1 MHWFHAFAR
10 LRRQRPDSMPAA
22 HRSCAFAAAAMLHLH
37 AVAASAPARVAPPLL
52 PRRIVDNLA
61 NAPLRVECRVRRGPL
76 RNAVLRGV
84 MVLQED
90 GGCEVVLEDGN
101 AVNGTWT
108 MLPAGHEILDRLWD
122 EVRFD
127 AVLADGVPYVA
138 HARLYARWSHSH
150 ALTSHGAVLRGTRGF
165 LRPVV
170 ASFTLSHVT

>member
-1 MHWFHAFAR
+1 
-10 LRRQRPDSMPAA
+10 MPAA

-37 AVAASAPARVAPPLL
+37 AIAASAPALRAAPPLL

-122 EVRFD
+122 EIRFD
-127 AVLADGVPYVA
+127 AVLADGVPYEA
-138 HARLYARWSHSH
+138 HARLYARWPHGHS
-150 ALTSHGAVLRGTRGF
+150 LTTHGAVLRGTRGW

-170 ASFTLSHVT
+170 ASFELSHVT

>member
-1 MHWFHAFAR
+1 
-10 LRRQRPDSMPAA
+10 MPAA
-22 HRSCAFAAAAMLHLH
+22 LHRSRAFAAAAMLHLY
-37 AVAASAPARVAPPLL
+37 AVAASAPTPLARPPLL

-138 HARLYARWSHSH
+138 HARLYARWPHGHS
-150 ALTSHGAVLRGTRGF
+150 LTTHGAVLRGTRGW